1 MDKKLQEIQEQA
13 AFMQAEIAQLSEEL
27 YAQQKDITVLRME
40 IAVLTAKLQST
51 QESGILRPDEDV
63 PPPHY

>member
-13 AFMQAEIAQLSEEL
+13 AFMQAEIAQMSEEL
-27 YAQQKDITVLRME
+27 YAQQKDITALRME
-40 IAVLTAKLQST
+40 IAVLTTKLQST
-51 QESGILRPDEDV
+51 QERGILRPDEDV

>member
-1 MDKKLQEIQEQA
+1 MDQKLQDIQEQA
-13 AFMQAEIAQLSEEL
+13 AFMQAEIAQMSEEL
-27 YAQQKDITVLRME
+27 YAQQKDIAALRME
-40 IAVLTAKLQST
+40 ITVLTSKLQST

>member
-13 AFMQAEIAQLSEEL
+13 AFMQAEIAQMSEEL
-27 YAQQKDITVLRME
+27 YAQQKDITALRME
-40 IAVLTAKLQST
+40 IAVLSAKLQST

>member
-51 QESGILRPDEDV
+51 QESGILRPAEDV

>member
-1 MDKKLQEIQEQA
+1 MDKKLQDIQEQA
-13 AFMQAEIAQLSEEL
+13 AFMQAEIAQMSEEL
-27 YAQQKDITVLRME
+27 YAQQKDITALRME
-40 IAVLTAKLQST
+40 IAVLTTKLQST

>member
-13 AFMQAEIAQLSEEL
+13 AFMQAEIAQMSEEL

>member
-1 MDKKLQEIQEQA
+1 MDKKLQDIQEQA
-13 AFMQAEIAQLSEEL
+13 AVMQAEIAQMSEEL
-27 YAQQKDITVLRME
+27 YAQQKDIVALRME
-40 IAVLTAKLQST
+40 IAVLTSKLQST

>member
-1 MDKKLQEIQEQA
+1 MDKKLQDIQEQA
-13 AFMQAEIAQLSEEL
+13 AFMQAEIAQMSEEL
-27 YAQQKDITVLRME
+27 YAQQKDIAALRME
-40 IAVLTAKLQST
+40 ITVLTSKLQST

>member
-1 MDKKLQEIQEQA
+1 MDKKLHDIQEQA
-13 AFMQAEIAQLSEEL
+13 AFMQAEIAQMSEEL
-27 YAQQKDITVLRME
+27 YAQQKDIAALRME
-40 IAVLTAKLQST
+40 ITVLTSKLQST

>member
-1 MDKKLQEIQEQA
+1 MDKKLQDIQEQA
-13 AFMQAEIAQLSEEL
+13 AFMQAEIAQMSEEL
-27 YAQQKDITVLRME
+27 YAQQKDIAALRME
-40 IAVLTAKLQST
+40 IAVLTSKLQGT

>member
-1 MDKKLQEIQEQA
+1 
-13 AFMQAEIAQLSEEL
+13 MQAEIAQMSEEL
-27 YAQQKDITVLRME
+27 YAQQKDITALRME
-40 IAVLTAKLQST
+40 IAVLTTKLQST

>member
-13 AFMQAEIAQLSEEL
+13 AFMQAEIAQMSEEL
-27 YAQQKDITVLRME
+27 YAQQKDITALRME
-40 IAVLTAKLQST
+40 IAVLTTKLQST
-51 QESGILRPDEDV
+51 HESGILRPDEDI

>member
-1 MDKKLQEIQEQA
+1 MDKKLQDIQEQA
-13 AFMQAEIAQLSEEL
+13 AFMQSEIAQMSEEL
-27 YAQQKDITVLRME
+27 YAQQKDIAALRME
-40 IAVLTAKLQST
+40 IAVLTSKLQNT

>member
-1 MDKKLQEIQEQA
+1 MDKKLQDIQEQA
-13 AFMQAEIAQLSEEL
+13 AFMQAEIAQMSEEL
-27 YAQQKDITVLRME
+27 YAQQKDIAALRME
-40 IAVLTAKLQST
+40 IAVLTSKVQST

>member
-1 MDKKLQEIQEQA
+1 MDKKLQDIQEQA
-13 AFMQAEIAQLSEEL
+13 AFMQAEIAQMSEEL
-27 YAQQKDITVLRME
+27 YAQQKDIAALRME
-40 IAVLTAKLQST
+40 IAVLTSKLQSA